1 MYKRRIVC
9 FGDSISAGWGLAP
22 QDAWPVLLGSQ
33 LPLQGFTC
41 IGAGVP
47 GDTSEDAL
55 ARIERDVLR
64 HTPAVACIQ
73 FGLND
78 CMPEGFFAD
87 SGLAVPLARFEQAI
101 RSIVNT
107 IQASGAKV
115 MLLTSHPCVW
125 EGGEGMR
132 YEVNRKQYNACLRR
146 VAASMGLALCDIEEA
161 WNGLDAKSLR
171 LLLAPDGV
179 HLSSRG
185 NRAYADCVAQSL
197 LPLT

>member
-1 MYKRRIVC
+1 MYKQRIVC
-9 FGDSISAGWGLAP
+9 LGDSISAGWGLAP
-22 QDAWPVLLGSQ
+22 QDAWPVLLGSYPGMQ
-33 LPLQGFTC
+33 AFTI

-55 ARIERDVLR
+55 TRIERDALR
-64 HTPAVACIQ
+64 HKPSIACVQ

-78 CMPEGFFAD
+78 CMPESFFAD
-87 SGLAVPLARFEQAI
+87 GGLAVPLPRFERAI
-101 RSIVNT
+101 RSIANA

-115 MLLTSHPCVW
+115 LLLTSHPCVW
-125 EGGEGMR
+125 EGDEGVR
-132 YEVNRKQYNACLRR
+132 YEANRKQYNACLRT
-146 VAASMGLALCDIEEA
+146 VAGSMGLALCDIEEA

-197 LPLT
+197 LPLI

>member
-1 MYKRRIVC
+1 MGNHCIVC

-22 QDAWPVLLGSQ
+22 EYAWPALLGSYPDMQ
-33 LPLQGFTC
+33 TFTI

-55 ARIERDVLR
+55 ARIERDVLE
-64 HTPAVACIQ
+64 HKPTIACIQ

-87 SGLAVPLARFEQAI
+87 GGLAVPLARFEQAI
-101 RSIVNT
+101 RRMANT
-107 IQASGAKV
+107 IQASGAKI
-115 MLLTSHPCVW
+115 MLLTSHPCAW
-125 EGGEGMR
+125 EGDVGVR
-132 YEVNRKQYNACLRR
+132 YEANRKQYNACLRA

-161 WNGLDAKSLR
+161 WSGLDAKSLR

-197 LPLT
+197 RHLL